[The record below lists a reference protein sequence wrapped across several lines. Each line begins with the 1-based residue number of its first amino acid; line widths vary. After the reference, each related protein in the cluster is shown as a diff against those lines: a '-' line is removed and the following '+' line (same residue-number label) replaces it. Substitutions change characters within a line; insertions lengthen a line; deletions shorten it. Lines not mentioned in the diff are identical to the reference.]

1 MVGGGAR
8 RESSKQAHEVAVN
21 IYYLQECILKHALT
35 KSSTVAL

>member
-1 MVGGGAR
+1 MVWGGGR
-8 RESSKQAHEVAVN
+8 GSNKQAHEVAVN